1 MRLNDFG
8 GAFDEM
14 AKAAI
19 APFLAFITA
28 LLRAAYQNKKR
39 WKSRFLEASLL
50 ALATIAAVPILKMTG
65 MNPDIA
71 VAFAVWSGYYGVD
84 VLAEKF
90 KDPKI

>member
-14 AKAAI
+14 AKAAT

-28 LLRAAYQNKKR
+28 LLRSAYQNKKR

-50 ALATIAAVPILKMTG
+50 ALATIAVVPILKMIG

-90 KDPKI
+90 KELKI